1 MSKFIES
8 FIKTLPTKSKRSWT
22 PIEMLQKIWNKIK
35 PAKQMYKGIG
45 IVVIIGMVVFSL
57 SMIYKVVK
65 GVITYIK
72 ETKEKNGFK

>member
-1 MSKFIES
+1 
-8 FIKTLPTKSKRSWT
+8 
-22 PIEMLQKIWNKIK
+22 
-35 PAKQMYKGIG
+35 MYKGIG

-65 GVITYIK
+65 NLIVYIK